1 MRFLSVYSGI
11 EAASVA
17 WRPLGWQAVALSE
30 VAPFPCALLA
40 HHYTHVPYRGRP
52 ASDSARYRALGN
64 SWAINCARWIGERIQ
79 AVDAA
84 CAAQE
89 AARPQQGGTP

>member
-1 MRFLSVYSGI
+1 MRFLSVCSGI

-40 HHYTHVPYRGRP
+40 
-52 ASDSARYRALGN
+52 
-64 SWAINCARWIGERIQ
+64 
-79 AVDAA
+79 
-84 CAAQE
+84 
-89 AARPQQGGTP
+89 QQRDRKSVV